1 MKPGLPSNVAFYVLS
16 FRVLAT
22 LHGVALLV
30 IMLMAS
36 GVLNSLFTPEW
47 LRLPLLVFMIGLV
60 SAFLALCWS
69 HWTAAW
75 HMSSAGRRW
84 AWIPAFCSAFFLALS
99 LAVFLVGLWGTL
111 GVASFAYQHSDWINS
126 LPQDDGNSLFPD
138 DMSMPRLVPQ
148 HLPL

>member
-1 MKPGLPSNVAFYVLS
+1 MKPAIPSNVAFYVLS

-22 LHGVALLV
+22 MHGVALLT

-36 GVLNSLFTPEW
+36 GVLNSVFMPEW
-47 LRLPLLVFMIGLV
+47 LRIPLAVFMLGLV

-75 HMSSAGRRW
+75 QMSSTGRRW

-99 LAVFLVGLWGTL
+99 LAVFLLGLWGTL
-111 GVASFAYQHSDWINS
+111 GVASFAYQHSDWVNS
-126 LPQDDGNSLFPD
+126 APQDEDSAAIPDFGMPQIFPQEL
-138 DMSMPRLVPQ
+138 RL
-148 HLPL
+148 

>member
-1 MKPGLPSNVAFYVLS
+1 MSSAPSSVAFYVLS
-16 FRVLAT
+16 FRVLAG
-22 LHGVALLV
+22 LHSAALLL

-36 GVLNSLFTPEW
+36 GVLNSVFMPEW
-47 LRLPLLVFMIGLV
+47 LRIPLAVFMVGLV

-99 LAVFLVGLWGTL
+99 LAIFLLGLWGTL
-111 GVASFAYQHSDWINS
+111 GLASFAVQHNEWLNAM
-126 LPQDDGNSLFPD
+126 PQDDGSSSFPD
-138 DMSMPRLVPQ
+138 FGPPQMVPQ
-148 HLPL
+148 ALTL